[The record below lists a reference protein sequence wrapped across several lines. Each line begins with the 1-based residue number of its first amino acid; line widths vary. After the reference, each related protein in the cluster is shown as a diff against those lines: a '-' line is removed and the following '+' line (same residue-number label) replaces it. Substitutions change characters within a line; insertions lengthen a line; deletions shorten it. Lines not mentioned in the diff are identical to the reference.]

1 MKPEE
6 FGPFLAEQRKI
17 KDLSQYELAEKLNV
31 TVSAVS
37 KWERCKCLPDIA
49 KLEDLARIL
58 DLSIGEIFYCKADC
72 PEKQISKQDEMKL
85 LEDYKKLQKKEK
97 KKEEM
102 VQLRKWVFATCIA
115 VVITICIFLLRNN
128 IYRIISEISGSGG
141 VVIDSISTDGLP
153 PEVEEAYKKSQ
164 EPPIVQGMVAFIVA
178 CFTGG
183 LMIVKPN
190 FFWQLRFFFSDSN
203 ELFEAPDGY
212 KFISRICG
220 IGLFC
225 LGILC
230 LMVGLGL

>member
-17 KDLSQYELAEKLNV
+17 KGLSQYELAEKLNV

-49 KLEDLARIL
+49 KLEDLAGVL
-58 DLSIGEIFYCKADC
+58 ELSIGEIFYCKVNC
-72 PEKQISKQDEMKL
+72 PEKQISKQDEMRL
-85 LEDYKKLQKKEK
+85 LEDYKKLQRKEK

-102 VQLRKWVFATCIA
+102 VQLRKWVFAACIA
-115 VVITICIFLLRNN
+115 VVITICLFLLRNN
-128 IYRIISEISGSGG
+128 ISRILREIFNSQE
-141 VVIDSISTDGLP
+141 VVIDSTLTDGLP
-153 PEVEEAYKKSQ
+153 AEVEEAYKKSRN
-164 EPPIVQGMVAFIVA
+164 PPIVQGIAAFMAV

-183 LMIVKPN
+183 LMLVNPN
-190 FFWQLRFFFSDSN
+190 FFWQLKFFFADGN
-203 ELFEAPDGY
+203 ELSEAPDGY

-225 LGILC
+225 AGVLC
-230 LMVGLGL
+230 LMAGLGL